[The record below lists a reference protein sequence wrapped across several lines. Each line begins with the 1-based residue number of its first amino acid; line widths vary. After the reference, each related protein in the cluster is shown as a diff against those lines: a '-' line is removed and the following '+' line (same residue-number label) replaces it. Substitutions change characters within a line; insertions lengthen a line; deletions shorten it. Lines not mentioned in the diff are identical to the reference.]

1 LDFNFAKPQEK
12 TEPTDLASLEEER
25 ERAMQQLK
33 GMKQFMFNTGMFLL
47 LISFFSLHSFSFD
60 RSNLFFSSRQTNFS

>member
-25 ERAMQQLK
+25 EKAMQQLK
-33 GMKQFMFNTGMFLL
+33 SMKQLIFNMGMFLL
-47 LISFFSLHSFSFD
+47 LINLFSLHPFSFD
-60 RSNLFFSSRQTNFS
+60 RNASFFSSRQTNFW